1 MTQAASSDVDI
12 APEPRRPAT
21 SQPAARDWLPRFV
34 AASPELVAAAVAGF
48 SLGPMILLLMGA
60 FNPAV
65 AVPLGLAGAA
75 VAMWVCGLPDEE
87 STRATLW
94 CTVAAAVVT
103 LGWFAYNIRY
113 YAQDVYATRDP
124 ATYGLAARWLM
135 DHSSLNIHVHPEVF
149 GTPRGSMLDAAGFQ
163 VASLGTLHAQGNHL
177 VPALMSLSGSSF
189 GQTAMLQTNVALG
202 ALALFVFFGLA
213 RRIVGAP
220 LALLAMS
227 ALAVSMPFIY
237 VARDAYSE
245 PLMLLFLMG
254 GLALLHRAVTSRR
267 IADFALAGFVAGC
280 SAMVRI
286 DSYGALLAI
295 GLAAI
300 VVVAVAGA
308 GERRAAAS
316 RAAVLVAAAIVPI
329 VVGWLDLT
337 QLSQLYYAHLHR
349 NIMLQL
355 LALTALVVVGPAI
368 AWLAWRPALRAR
380 LGAAATQRRLAIG
393 AAAVVVA
400 AFAFLASRPW
410 WQETHSVTRNINL
423 ENMQRESG
431 VAIDG
436 TRLYNEQSVNWQA
449 MYLGWPTVL
458 LAVAGYALLVM
469 TVIRRRNYALVG
481 AVTMGLV
488 MSALYLWD
496 CQIVADQPWAS
507 RRFVP
512 VIIPLLLV
520 AAAAALRALWWWQRQ
535 REWGRVLAIVAGVLM
550 VAYPLSVTQPVA
562 SVREEAGQLAQ
573 LQAICAAVGPHGAV
587 VEVDRSTKD
596 GYGQAIRSYCG
607 VPTIALVGFTP
618 AQLAAVR
625 AAVIAHGRTM
635 FLLSQD
641 PTTTT
646 KYATSGDVAPF
657 SSVTVPRW
665 PTVINRAPSGPGSMT
680 TVLFL
685 STVDEHGLAHPV
697 PPAR

>member
-1 MTQAASSDVDI
+1 
-12 APEPRRPAT
+12 
-21 SQPAARDWLPRFV
+21 
-34 AASPELVAAAVAGF
+34 
-48 SLGPMILLLMGA
+48 GPMILLLAGA
-60 FNPAV
+60 FTPLA
-65 AVPLGLAGAA
+65 ALPLGLGGAA
-75 VAMWVCGLPDEE
+75 VAIWACGL
-87 STRATLW
+87 STEPAARRTVW
-94 CTVAAAVVT
+94 CTAAAGVVT
-103 LGWFAYNIRY
+103 LAWFAYNVRY

-135 DHSSLNIHVHPEVF
+135 DHSSLNIQVHPEIF

-177 VPALMSLSGSSF
+177 VPALMALSGSSF
-189 GQTAMLQTNVALG
+189 GTTAMLQTNVALG

-220 LALLAMS
+220 LALVAMS
-227 ALAVSMPFIY
+227 ALAVSTPFIY

-254 GLALLHRAVTSRR
+254 GLALLHRAVSSGRV
-267 IADFALAGFVAGC
+267 ADFALAGFVAGC

-286 DSYGALLAI
+286 DSYGALLAMVV
-295 GLAAI
+295 AAI
-300 VVVAVAGA
+300 LVVAVAGV
-308 GERRAAAS
+308 GQRRAAS
-316 RAAVLVAAAIVPI
+316 LRAAALVVAAIVPI

-337 QLSQLYYAHLHR
+337 QLSQLYYHALHR
-349 NIMLQL
+349 NIVVQL
-355 LALTALVVVGPAI
+355 LALGALVVVAPAI

-380 LGAAATQRRLAIG
+380 LGATATQRRLAIG
-393 AAAVVVA
+393 AATVVVA

-410 WQETHSVTRNINL
+410 WQVTHSLTNNRNL
-423 ENMQRESG
+423 ENMQRFSG
-431 VAIDG
+431 AAIDG

-458 LAVAGYALLVM
+458 LAVAGYALLLV
-469 TVIRRRNYALVG
+469 TVIRRRNYALAG
-481 AVTMGLV
+481 ALTMGLL

-520 AAAAALRALWWWQRQ
+520 AAAAALRAIWSWQRLRQ
-535 REWGRVLAIVAGVLM
+535 WGRVLAIVGGVLM
-550 VAYPLSVTQPVA
+550 VAVPLSVTQPVA
-562 SVREEAGQLAQ
+562 HVREEAGQLAQ
-573 LQAICAAVGPHGAV
+573 LQAICAAVGHDGAV
-587 VEVDRSTKD
+587 VEVDRSTKS

-607 VPTIALVGFTP
+607 VPTIALVGSSP
-618 AQLAAVR
+618 AQLALAR

-641 PTTTT
+641 PTTTR
-646 KYATSGDVAPF
+646 YATSGDVAPF
-657 SSVTVPRW
+657 STVTVPRW
-665 PTVINRAPSGPGSMT
+665 PNVINRPPTGPSSST
-680 TVLFL
+680 TFLFL
-685 STVDEHGLAHPV
+685 STVDDQGLAHPV